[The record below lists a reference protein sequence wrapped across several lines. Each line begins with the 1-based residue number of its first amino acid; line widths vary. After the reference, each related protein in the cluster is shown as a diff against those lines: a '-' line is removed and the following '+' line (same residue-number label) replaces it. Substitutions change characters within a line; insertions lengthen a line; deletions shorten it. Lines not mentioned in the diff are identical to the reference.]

1 MVFGITDLEFFWTN
15 HFYGTWFKHHIHNVW
30 NKPFR
35 RCLVTPTSNVILG
48 QTISMVFGNT
58 HLIILGQTISMVF
71 VNNEIVI
78 IRTNH
83 FDCLYI
89 LGNTDIVILGQIILT
104 VFGNTDVVI
113 FRSNHFDCTL
123 QHRPYD
129 S

>member
-1 MVFGITDLEFFWTN
+1 
-15 HFYGTWFKHHIHNVW
+15 
-30 NKPFR
+30 
-35 RCLVTPTSNVILG
+35 
-48 QTISMVFGNT
+48 MVFGNT

-71 VNNEIVI
+71 VNNEIV